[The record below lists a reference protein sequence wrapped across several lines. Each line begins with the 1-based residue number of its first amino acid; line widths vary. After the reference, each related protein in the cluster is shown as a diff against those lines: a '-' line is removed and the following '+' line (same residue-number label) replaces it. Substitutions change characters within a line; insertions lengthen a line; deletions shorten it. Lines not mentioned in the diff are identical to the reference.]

1 MHRGVLVT
9 GLVTAVITI
18 ATAGPTAAQDAT
30 VSPGIVGLDMAG
42 VVAADPLRLVAGLD
56 ALRVTTIGEDR
67 LDVWACT
74 VSEDAALSAD
84 DVLDDVVRTGVA

>member
-30 VSPGIVGLDMAG
+30 VSPGGVRVATIVGTTGSD
-42 VVAADPLRLVAGLD
+42 
-56 ALRVTTIGEDR
+56 TIGWCRDP
-67 LDVWACT
+67 VAT
-74 VSEDAALSAD
+74 V
-84 DVLDDVVRTGVA
+84 